1 MTVMAAQAT
10 QDTRAPPP
18 DFRAAPRRARR
29 AGRSD
34 HDGHGAGPPDRLPTA
49 ARAATAPPPPRTAK
63 TPGVRDNR
71 TVTLQIRIKDGVT
84 PPYEQV
90 RAQISEQ
97 ARSGAL
103 PVGYRLPTVRAL
115 AESLGLAANT
125 VAKAYR
131 ALESD
136 GVIETR
142 GRNGTFVAAAG
153 SAAERQ
159 AAEAAQAYAE
169 RVRRLG
175 LEEEAALAA
184 VRDALRAAYAR

>member
-1 MTVMAAQAT
+1 M
-10 QDTRAPPP
+10 PPN
-18 DFRAAPRRARR
+18 FRR
-29 AGRSD
+29 
-34 HDGHGAGPPDRLPTA
+34 
-49 ARAATAPPPPRTAK
+49 
-63 TPGVRDNR
+63 VRDNR
-71 TVTLQIRIKDGVT
+71 RVTLKIHIDDGA

-103 PVGYRLPTVRAL
+103 PVGYRLPTVRGL

-131 ALESD
+131 ALEAD

-153 SAAERQ
+153 SAAEREL
-159 AAEAAQAYAE
+159 AAGAQEFASRA
-169 RVRRLG
+169 RRLG
-175 LEEEAALAA
+175 VTESDALKA
-184 VRDALRAAYAR
+184 VRDALRAAYGD